1 MEPMSAQLL
10 LFVLSAADISGQSA
24 PAVDTPAVAPE
35 GPAPA
40 AAEPAPIGV
49 LRPAQIR
56 WIQRRWSGVGFGY
69 DNGLWGGHY
78 GQSVKVS
85 LPFGRKLGQFFGLRV
100 RVGGVHYHDAQ
111 NHYDPVLNLGG
122 ELFGRSPVWWGVLR
136 VYGGGGLWAGIRP
149 NPTAEGGDVALGGG
163 GHFGVEAFASP
174 FMSFTFEIGGQA
186 PGHDLGIDGGGS
198 AMGGVMF
205 YFGRNE
211 TPWKNL

>member
-1 MEPMSAQLL
+1 MGAMSAQLL
-10 LFVLSAADISGQSA
+10 LLVLSAADVAGPPA
-24 PAVDTPAVAPE
+24 PAVATEGPAVAT
-35 GPAPA
+35 
-40 AAEPAPIGV
+40 AEPAPIGV
-49 LRPAQIR
+49 FRPGQIN
-56 WIQRRWSGVGFGY
+56 WIQRRWSGVGVGY

-78 GQSVKVS
+78 GQSLKVS
-85 LPFGRKLGQFFGLRV
+85 LPFGRRLGQFMGLRL
-100 RVGGVHYHDAQ
+100 RVGAVHYHNAD
-111 NHYDPVLNLGG
+111 NHYDPVLNFGG

-149 NPTAEGGDVALGGG
+149 NPTAEGRDMAFGGG

-211 TPWKNL
+211 TPWKKV